1 MTRKPGTNAPIVYKK
16 IIKKKGGGHH
26 GGAWKVAY
34 ADFMTAMM
42 AFFLLLWILSEAG
55 EGKSEAVA
63 AYFQPKSPLT
73 QMAGSGVL
81 AGDSVSETDIV
92 ANLEAAP
99 PAEDAADAPPAPD
112 QAASETPS
120 SNDPDSLGVATRADN
135 PWATLF
141 SDGAVRPEAQ
151 EIAPDGLGGLSGDA
165 RAAVNGLQEFALDNA
180 DQAKVEVAADGTLKV
195 SLLDV
200 KERPFFRSGSFE
212 ITPESSALI
221 DAVVAGLA
229 DIDGVLVI
237 TGHTDAA
244 PFNRPGYSNWEL
256 SADRANAVRRA
267 LLDRGVD
274 PARMAR
280 ISGLADTEPEDA
292 GNPLADINRRVT
304 IEIHPR

>member
-1 MTRKPGTNAPIVYKK
+1 MTSKPGTNAPIVYKK

-63 AYFQPKSPLT
+63 AYFQPKAPLT
-73 QMAGSGVL
+73 QMAGTGVL

-92 ANLEAAP
+92 ANLEATP

-112 QAASETPS
+112 EAASETPTS
-120 SNDPDSLGVATRADN
+120 EAQAEN

-141 SDGAVRPEAQ
+141 TESTTQRPTDKS
-151 EIAPDGLGGLSGDA
+151 APDGIAGLSGDA
-165 RAAVNGLQEFALDNA
+165 RAAVRGLQEFALENA
-180 DQAKVEVAADGTLKV
+180 DQARLEVAGDGTVKV

-212 ITPESSALI
+212 ITTESSTLI

-229 DIDGVLVI
+229 GIEGVLVI

-244 PFNRPGYSNWEL
+244 PFTRAGYSNWEL

-267 LLDRGVD
+267 LLERGVD
-274 PARMAR
+274 PARMVR
-280 ISGLADTEPEDA
+280 ISGVADTDPEDA
-292 GNPLADINRRVT
+292 GDPRADINRRVT
-304 IEIHPR
+304 IEVHPR